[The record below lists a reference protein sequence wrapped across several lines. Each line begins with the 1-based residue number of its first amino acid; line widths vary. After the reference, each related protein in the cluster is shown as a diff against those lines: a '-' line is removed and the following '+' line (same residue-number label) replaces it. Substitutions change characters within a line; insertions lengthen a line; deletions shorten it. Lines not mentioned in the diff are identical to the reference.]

1 MNSSIRSTTSKLY
14 YHITTHQKHDQC
26 KIVIRL
32 AFLSILTD
40 HRTRSS
46 TPPSTRAMEVPTVN
60 VAIRKS
66 KSKYSLF
73 DSIWWIHRCRCG
85 ADWKCWK
92 PCTQVAICLNIRI
105 VVVVE
110 RNVMKNKETERIL
123 IVCLR
128 DDLQSGGSG
137 TTITISP
144 FFTAPF
150 EPCQKLLM

>member
-1 MNSSIRSTTSKLY
+1 MNFSIRSTTSKLY
-14 YHITTHQKHDQC
+14 YHIATHQKLDQC

-40 HRTRSS
+40 YRTKSS
-46 TPPSTRAMEVPTVN
+46 TPLSTRAMEVPTVN
-60 VAIRKS
+60 AAIRKS
-66 KSKYSLF
+66 KYNYPLF

-85 ADWKCWK
+85 ADWKCWR
-92 PCTQVAICLNIRI
+92 PCIQVAIYLNIRI

-137 TTITISP
+137 TTITIES
-144 FFTAPF
+144 F
-150 EPCQKLLM
+150 